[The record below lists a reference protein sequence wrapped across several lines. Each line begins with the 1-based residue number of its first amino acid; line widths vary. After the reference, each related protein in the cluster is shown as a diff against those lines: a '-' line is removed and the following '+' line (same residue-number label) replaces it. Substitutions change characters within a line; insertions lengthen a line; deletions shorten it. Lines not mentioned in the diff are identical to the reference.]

1 MAGSGIGPS
10 RRMGPQTRPL
20 GSGERRRGDGV
31 YGFYGAPSERLRQ
44 IYRRGGELRLLL
56 AEHVPTCPWM
66 TAPAR
71 RPPSSDPVRRAANV
85 CLGEQW
91 AALVCLRFAV
101 VVVLDRADS
110 ASPFLGSRIVSAE
123 AGLPRALR
131 GALRAL

>member
-20 GSGERRRGDGV
+20 GSGERRREIGLRAPFLDGHAV
-31 YGFYGAPSERLRQ
+31 G
-44 IYRRGGELRLLL
+44 RGGELRLLL